1 MDQFGRKFEF
11 CGDNSRFLDKF
22 NTFQLSS
29 FSGVTFCLQR
39 ISILPIKNKN
49 DTDEFQMAEHNDL
62 SNFLSKYSTFI
73 F

>member
-39 ISILPIKNKN
+39 ISILPFKNKN
-49 DTDEFQMAEHNDL
+49 DTDEFQMA
-62 SNFLSKYSTFI
+62 
-73 F
+73 